1 MTLEE
6 LETIGDKMFDAIE
19 DFMKVIKTGNLKK
32 IKKAVETFPITQ
44 AHNSKKTHIAYVPVS
59 ALAHAGLAYEKTQ
72 SFEVMEYL
80 ESLGLRADYCS
91 PFSTGDN
98 ALTAYIENRG
108 TSDVVIEYFL
118 SKDASFEVYDK
129 GDGGTPLHSWARF
142 NEVSFLEL
150 ALKHGAN
157 PNIKRI
163 KGEEEYSWD
172 E

>member
-1 MTLEE
+1 MLSRI
-6 LETIGDKMFDAIE
+6 LCK

-32 IKKAVETFPITQ
+32 IKKAVEIFPITQ
-44 AHNSKKTHIAYVPVS
+44 AHNSKKTHIAYAPVA

-80 ESLGLRADYCS
+80 ESFGLRADYH
-91 PFSTGDN
+91 PFHSSIN
-98 ALTAYIENRG
+98 ALIAYIEEKG
-108 TSDVVIEYFL
+108 TSDAVIEYFL
-118 SKDASFEVYDK
+118 SKGASFEVYDK
-129 GDGGTPLHSWARF
+129 GDGGTPLHSRARF